1 MTKNP
6 EFVRNLW
13 LVHRP
18 IWLVAAPMLLGGIFF
33 VVYAAEMLGRPQVLF
48 DRPQWEV
55 YAFGL
60 FYLVTVLLGAAR
72 AATAITAEVQQH
84 TWDGQRMSAI
94 PPWQMAWGKLFGSTA
109 YAWYGGL
116 CCILL
121 YVFAAGHQSLPFEHV
136 LKNVLVWI
144 LIGIVGQSAI
154 FLASLLNL
162 IDSAQSTRGQ
172 TASAGSFFVALPG
185 YVALPLLWIALP
197 PDLGV
202 TWYGWWFA
210 ALDLLLLTAVA
221 FAAWALVGAYFAMRR
236 EFQYTNSPLAWIGF
250 AGFTILYVAG
260 FDPGHGDPLPLLVDS
275 WRIDGLLPLYV
286 GVLLVYAS
294 ALSEPI
300 DWPLARRFG
309 RAIEGRDWREAADM
323 MPRPVYALALLAI
336 VAGTSVAVG
345 EETHWPT
352 ILGGQNVTDE
362 MLIAG
367 LLFAARD
374 TGLIVLLSISMARN
388 AAGVAMISALA
399 VLLVVLPAITALV
412 ARPLLP
418 LFWPAPAEHPVLTLL
433 PPLVQMAAIWVFVV
447 QRMRRI
453 HAEVL

>member
-18 IWLVAAPMLLGGIFF
+18 IWLIATPAFLGAIFI
-33 VVYAAEMLGRPQVLF
+33 VIYLPEMLGSPQVLF
-48 DRPQWEV
+48 GRPQWEV

-60 FYLVTVLLGAAR
+60 FYFVTVMLGAAR
-72 AATAITAEVQQH
+72 ATTAITTEVQQH

-116 CCILL
+116 CGILL
-121 YVFAAGHQSLPFEHV
+121 YVFAATQQSVPSEHI
-136 LKNVLVWI
+136 LKNVVVWI

-154 FLASLLNL
+154 FLAALLNL
-162 IDSAQSTRGQ
+162 IDAALSTRGK
-172 TASAGSFFVALPG
+172 TTSAGSLFVALPG
-185 YVALPLLWIALP
+185 YAALPLLWIALP
-197 PDLGV
+197 PDLGI
-202 TWYGWWFA
+202 TWYGWWFG

-221 FAAWALVGAYFAMRR
+221 FAAWTLTGAYFAMRR

-250 AGFTILYVAG
+250 AVFTVLYAAG

-300 DWPLARRFG
+300 EWQLARRFG
-309 RAIEGRDWREAADM
+309 RAIDGRDWREAVDM

-336 VAGTSVAVG
+336 VAGTLVVVG

-352 ILGGQNVTDE
+352 ILGGQKVTDE
-362 MLIAG
+362 VLVAAF
-367 LLFAARD
+367 LFAARD
-374 TGLIVLLSISMARN
+374 TGLIILLSISMTRN
-388 AAGVAMISALA
+388 AAGVAVVSALA
-399 VLLVVLPAITALV
+399 ALLFLLPTVTALL
-412 ARPLLP
+412 AKPLLP
-418 LFWPAPAEHPVLTLL
+418 LFWPAPATHPVLTLL
-433 PPLVQMAAIWVFVV
+433 PPLIQMAVVWVFLI

-453 HAEVL
+453 HAEAL